1 MPEAQRGGVALTE
14 LPQELKLW
22 WPLCLYVMGFWLIAG
37 HCERCCRA
45 RHQYMYWSIYKW
57 PKKNIVM
64 PRRAERPRQPP
75 ASRRRKHKVWI
86 TAFLYQSVQYLA
98 KAVLSTTFVLSSI
111 LISRS

>member
-1 MPEAQRGGVALTE
+1 MVATVSLRDGFLVDRRALRAL
-14 LPQELKLW
+14 LP
-22 WPLCLYVMGFWLIAG
+22 
-37 HCERCCRA
+37 RA

-64 PRRAERPRQPP
+64 PRRAERPRQPA

>member
-1 MPEAQRGGVALTE
+1 MVATVSLRDGFLVDRRALRAL
-14 LPQELKLW
+14 LP
-22 WPLCLYVMGFWLIAG
+22 
-37 HCERCCRA
+37 RA

-86 TAFLYQSVQYLA
+86 TALFISIGTI
-98 KAVLSTTFVLSSI
+98 LSQGRIVNHFCI
-111 LISRS
+111 E